1 MKRAVEGNAWQADH
15 ILPVYKVGT
24 ILPCLGLL
32 PPLPMALMSD
42 QFLRCCDFE
51 RVHCHPV

>member
-32 PPLPMALMSD
+32 PAAAHGAYVGSVPAVL
-42 QFLRCCDFE
+42 
-51 RVHCHPV
+51 